1 MVVVV
6 DVATVV
12 TVGVT
17 AVRGGGGGGDGGG
30 GGGGWRH
37 TSSSSFWRGRAA
49 IVTVVVVAMSRW
61 HLPCTSR
68 CCCTQM
74 RQVTR

>member
-1 MVVVV
+1 VVVV

-17 AVRGGGGGGDGGG
+17 AIRGGGGDGG

-37 TSSSSFWRGRAA
+37 TSSSSFWRGRAV
-49 IVTVVVVAMSRW
+49 IVTVVVVAVSRW
-61 HLPCTSR
+61 HLPCTSHR
-68 CCCTQM
+68 C
-74 RQVTR
+74 RLR